1 MELFSKCLYPMCVEK
16 HCLIPVTCVS
26 VMKFVGYGY
35 KKEHKEEEDTSD
47 DSDVASNNSDI
58 D

>member
-1 MELFSKCLYPMCVEK
+1 MYLICVEK
-16 HCLIPVTCVS
+16 QSLIPVTCVS

-47 DSDVASNNSDI
+47 DSDVASNDSDI